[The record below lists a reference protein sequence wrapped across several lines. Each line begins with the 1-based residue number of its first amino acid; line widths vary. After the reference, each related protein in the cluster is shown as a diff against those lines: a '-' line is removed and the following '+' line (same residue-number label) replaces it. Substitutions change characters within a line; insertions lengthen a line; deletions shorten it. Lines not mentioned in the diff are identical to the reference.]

1 MVSPDWESLAIEK
14 FYDDFIEGQKEFSQ
28 YFGEDGKRN
37 NKNRIF
43 NITLAK
49 QNKRLAQSELTR
61 TGKVRKRADI
71 NRYAAVMHANDM
83 LEAIQNRLIEEKKVV
98 KYSITRKDGT
108 VKEIVRNNIR
118 YSKEELESLR
128 TGIANRQSYKT
139 IAKNLGR
146 TKDSV
151 RRKYQ
156 KLYKN
161 DYKKPKR
168 LRKGVKP

>member
-1 MVSPDWESLAIEK
+1 
-14 FYDDFIEGQKEFSQ
+14 
-28 YFGEDGKRN
+28 
-37 NKNRIF
+37 
-43 NITLAK
+43 
-49 QNKRLAQSELTR
+49 
-61 TGKVRKRADI
+61 VRKRADI